1 MDPNGTI
8 ESLGGKPLLQML
20 RTHLVGWH
28 LLQRQEENWELEDT
42 TQKDWELGNSHLTPR
57 HLETWTVDTDTSTV
71 QWWKL
76 LLQQDYISPIEIGQL
91 TKVQD

>member
-28 LLQRQEENWELEDT
+28 LLQRQEDDWELEQT
-42 TQKDWELGNSHLTPR
+42 TQTGNSHLTPR
-57 HLETWTVDTDTSTV
+57 HLETWTVNTGLSL
-71 QWWKL
+71 QWWQL
-76 LLQQDYISPIEIGQL
+76 LLQQDYISPIEIGQ
-91 TKVQD
+91 V

>member
-28 LLQRQEENWELEDT
+28 LLQRQDDEWELEQT
-42 TQKDWELGNSHLTPR
+42 TQTGNSHLTPR
-57 HLETWTVDTDTSTV
+57 HLETWTVETDTSTV
-71 QWWKL
+71 EATPVATRLHKP
-76 LLQQDYISPIEIGQL
+76 Y
-91 TKVQD
+91 